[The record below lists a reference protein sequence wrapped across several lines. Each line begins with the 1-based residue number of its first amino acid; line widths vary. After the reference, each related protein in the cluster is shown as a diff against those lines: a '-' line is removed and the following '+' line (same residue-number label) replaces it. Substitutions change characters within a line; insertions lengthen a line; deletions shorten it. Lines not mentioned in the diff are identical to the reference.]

1 MVGAGHHSRAKT
13 NTPVIGILMQP
24 IPDNEIWN
32 KEYERL
38 RKVIEDDSDEG
49 EDHRKHLK
57 SMFIETTHVK
67 FLESAGARVVPID
80 YTESEETIISELE

>member
-38 RKVIEDDSDEG
+38 R
-49 EDHRKHLK
+49 
-57 SMFIETTHVK
+57 
-67 FLESAGARVVPID
+67 
-80 YTESEETIISELE
+80 

>member
-1 MVGAGHHSRAKT
+1 MVGAGHHSRAQT

-32 KEYERL
+32 KEYEGL
-38 RKVIEDDSDEG
+38 RKVIEDDAEVG
-49 EDHRKHLK
+49 EYHRKQLK
-57 SMFIETTHVK
+57 RLFIETTHVK

-80 YTESEETIISELE
+80 YTQSEEAIISELE